1 MLTSYPPAACRA
13 SCLCEGGDGA
23 DGWEDER
30 KDKKAFRKI
39 KIGVG
44 GTAQGFHRPSGNKHH
59 TFFCS
64 CWICHRNRLWKMSA
78 SRQLSESR
86 AIPTKTVLINDTTQ
100 LPHDYCTTPGGTLF
114 STTPGGE
121 SMPPLVCFIVISL
134 CRKWRTAWLCVLV
147 WGSLTVSC
155 LCGLKAALS
164 SRSKQKQSLAP
175 PPASSSC
182 CLIGCLAAQ
191 RFR

>member
-121 SMPPLVCFIVISL
+121 SMPPPCLLHRYFPLQKMEDGLALCACVRLFNCFMSL
-134 CRKWRTAWLCVLV
+134 W
-147 WGSLTVSC
+147 
-155 LCGLKAALS
+155 
-164 SRSKQKQSLAP
+164 P
-175 PPASSSC
+175 E
-182 CLIGCLAAQ
+182 GCLVIPIKTKTKLSPAP
-191 RFR
+191 REL